1 MLFLNFS
8 IVSDPMSC
16 RSGPDDFFRRP
27 SVFYSTLETVGIYYK
42 ESSGLLGEAPDPP
55 AGYSSRRI
63 CLLVGS
69 IFLLAGLLA
78 MVWWICNTAR
88 VGQQTD

>member
-1 MLFLNFS
+1 
-8 IVSDPMSC
+8 MSC
-16 RSGPDDFFRRP
+16 GPDDFFRRP
-27 SVFYSTLETVGIYYK
+27 SVFYSTLESVGIIYQG

-55 AGYSSRRI
+55 AGFSRRRI